1 MSTLIKE
8 TVLLGKAKYVQ
19 GNFYSKKNNVTFPY
33 KSSYELAY
41 LHQLE
46 SNPNVHQYIYEPFS
60 LYYVDVNDKR
70 RTYIPDFMV
79 LFIDGKIEITEIKP
93 QIMLRDFDVQ
103 SKAKSCREYIAETF
117 KGVDMVYKF
126 ITERDLFA
134 SDKEYTDFLKSIKE

>member
-1 MSTLIKE
+1 MIL
-8 TVLLGKAKYVQ
+8 VKAKYVKC
-19 GNFYSKKNNVTFPY
+19 NFYSKKNDVTFPY

-79 LFIDGKIEITEIKP
+79 LFMDGKIEITEIKP

-134 SDKEYTDFLKSIKE
+134 SDKEYTDFIKSIK

>member
-60 LYYVDVNDKR
+60 LYYVDVNDKK

-103 SKAKSCREYIAETF
+103 SKAKACREYISATF
-117 KGVDMVYKF
+117 KDVNMIYKF
-126 ITERDLFA
+126 VTEKDLFA
-134 SDKEYTDFLKSIKE
+134 NDKEYTDFIKSIK